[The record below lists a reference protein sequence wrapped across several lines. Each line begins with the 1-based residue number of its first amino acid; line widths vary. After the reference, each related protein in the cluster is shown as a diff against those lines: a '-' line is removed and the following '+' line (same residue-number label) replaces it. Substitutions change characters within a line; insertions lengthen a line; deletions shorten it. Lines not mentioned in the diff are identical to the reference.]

1 MLSLNFAPKYVLTL
15 KRKRMKRIYLT
26 LMCVAGL
33 ALATA
38 CGGGEKKGAEAT
50 GDKMNTEEAVEEA
63 KKASEEMSGIEKC
76 AQTIE
81 KAYGLKLSQLE
92 PDFEFAEVTEGYDSF
107 GGNGANSANI
117 VYKKKDGSDISK
129 EEYEK
134 YAEKIFALTKTLSN
148 EGKNI
153 HGYDGM
159 SELTP
164 EQANAE
170 VTLRDCLDSG
180 FPQWAFKND
189 KGFQACQVFLQD
201 SKSPNYISVKL
212 SAGLSGNI

>member
-1 MLSLNFAPKYVLTL
+1 
-15 KRKRMKRIYLT
+15 MKKIYLT
-26 LMCVAGL
+26 LVCVAGL
-33 ALATA
+33 ALTTA
-38 CGGGEKKGAEAT
+38 CGGGEKKGAGAA
-50 GDKMNTEEAVEEA
+50 GDKMTTEEAVEKAE
-63 KKASEEMSGIEKC
+63 KASEEMSGIDKC
-76 AQTIE
+76 AQTLE
-81 KAYGLKLSQLE
+81 KGWGVQLKQFE
-92 PDFEFAEVTEGYDSF
+92 PDFDYAEVTEGYDSF
-107 GGNGANSANI
+107 GGNGANSASM

-129 EEYEK
+129 QEYEQ

-159 SELTP
+159 SQLTP

-201 SKSPNYISVKL
+201 SKAPHYIAVKL
-212 SAGLSGNI
+212 AAGLSGNI